1 MTAIE
6 GQYPHTNTV
15 GGGKL
20 TTNGTNPSTVVPPSA
35 ERFHPAAAVNFCDRE
50 ATGTYSGIRLHT
62 PIPTAASTI
71 LSGASSLQ
79 HKENENP
86 RRSPEWLHR
95 NDNYIRSHQMYG
107 NNARQQSTEFH
118 HGPGESAFR

>member
-1 MTAIE
+1 LTAIE

-20 TTNGTNPSTVVPPSA
+20 TTNGTNPSTIVPPSA
-35 ERFHPAAAVNFCDRE
+35 EDRE

-62 PIPTAASTI
+62 PIPTTASSI

-107 NNARQQSTEFH
+107 NNARQQSTELH